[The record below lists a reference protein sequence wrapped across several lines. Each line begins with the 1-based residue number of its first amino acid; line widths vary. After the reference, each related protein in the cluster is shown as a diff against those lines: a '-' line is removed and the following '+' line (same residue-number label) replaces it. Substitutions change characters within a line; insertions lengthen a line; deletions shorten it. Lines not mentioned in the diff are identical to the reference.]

1 MKLFIIALTV
11 TASFCSI
18 FQYQEN
24 ASEMC
29 IEKCLKYKNYKTQ
42 DSNTTIKDCYKK
54 CINTQSLIRK
64 D

>member
-11 TASFCSI
+11 TASFCGI

-29 IEKCLKYKNYKTQ
+29 IEKCLKYKNQ

-54 CINTQSLIRK
+54 CITHK
-64 D
+64 V

>member
-11 TASFCSI
+11 TASFCGV

-29 IEKCLKYKNYKTQ
+29 IEKCLKYKNQ

-54 CINTQSLIRK
+54 CINTQILIRK